1 MAQVKDAP
9 VDTEKEAPQTKISG
23 ANIIARC
30 LKEQGVEYMFGIVGI
45 PVMDIAASAQREG
58 IRYIGC
64 RNEQAASYAAGAV
77 GYMTGRPGAC
87 LAVSGPGMIHAIAGL
102 ANAWS
107 NGWPMILLG
116 GANDSFQNGMGAF
129 QETPQVEAARPFVK
143 YAARPDS
150 IERLPYYIEQAV
162 RTSIYGR
169 PGAVYLD
176 LPGDII
182 FGSMAEAEV
191 ESPARCADAPK
202 SLADPDAIRA
212 ALKALKSA
220 KRPLV
225 VVGKGAA
232 YARAEDEVRSF
243 LEQTQLPF
251 LPTPMGKGVVPDDHE
266 LSIAPARSLAIG
278 EADVILLIGA
288 RLNWILHF
296 GKPPRFDKDVRILQ
310 IDIEPEE
317 ISTNVPAEVAMVGDA
332 KSIVGQLN
340 AELKSSPWAFP
351 AENDWRA
358 ALAAKCK
365 ENVAST
371 EAMMDDDSTPMG
383 YYYVLREI
391 RDQIPRDA
399 MIVSEGANTMDI
411 GRTVLPNFE
420 PRSRLDAGSFGTM
433 GVGMGFALAAA
444 LVHPDRKVVAVE
456 GDAAFGFSGLE
467 VEVACRYQL
476 PITFIIINNNGIGG
490 GISKLDPA
498 RDIPVGVYT
507 VNARYERVIEAF
519 GGKGYYVTTPSE
531 LGPALKSA
539 LAEPG
544 PTLVNIM
551 IDPKAQ
557 RRPQKFQWLTR

>member
-9 VDTEKEAPQTKISG
+9 ANSEEALKPRISG
-23 ANIIARC
+23 SELIARS

-45 PVMDIAASAQREG
+45 PVMDIATAASKVG
-58 IRYIGC
+58 IKYIGC

-77 GYMTGRPGAC
+77 GYMTGRPGCC
-87 LAVSGPGMIHAIAGL
+87 LAVSGPGMIHGIAGL

-107 NGWPMILLG
+107 NAWPMILLG
-116 GANDSFQNGMGAF
+116 GANDSYQNGMGAF
-129 QETPQVEAARPFVK
+129 QETPQVEAARPFCK

-150 IERLPYYIEQAV
+150 LKRVPYYIEQAV

-182 FGSMAEAEV
+182 FDSIAEEDI
-191 ESPARCADAPK
+191 EIPARCAEPPK
-202 SLADPDAIRA
+202 SFADPDAIKS
-212 ALKALKSA
+212 ALEALKSA

-225 VVGKGAA
+225 IVGKGAA
-232 YARAEDEVRSF
+232 YARAEDEVRAF
-243 LEQTQLPF
+243 IDATQLPF
-251 LPTPMGKGVVPDDHE
+251 LPTPMGKGVVPDDHA

-278 EADVILLIGA
+278 EADVVLLIGA
-288 RLNWILHF
+288 RLNWMLHF
-296 GKPPRFDKDVRILQ
+296 GHPPRFNKDVRILQ

-317 ISTNVPAEVAMVGDA
+317 ISTNVVTEAALVGDA

-340 AELKSSPWAFP
+340 AELASNPWSFS

-358 ALAAKCK
+358 ALAKKCA
-365 ENVAST
+365 ENIAST

-383 YYYVLREI
+383 YYHVLREI
-391 RDQIPRDA
+391 RDQVPRDA
-399 MIVSEGANTMDI
+399 IIVSEGANTMDI

-420 PRSRLDAGSFGTM
+420 PRSRLDAGTYGTM

-444 LVHPDRKVVAVE
+444 LVHPNRKVVAVE
-456 GDAAFGFSGLE
+456 GDAAFGFSGME
-467 VEVACRYQL
+467 VEVACRFKL

-490 GISKLDPA
+490 GVKELDLDKGLPA
-498 RDIPVGVYT
+498 GVYT
-507 VNARYERVIEAF
+507 VDSRYERVIEAF
-519 GGKGYYVTTPSE
+519 GGKGYFVTTPDE
-531 LGPALKSA
+531 LKSTLKTA
-539 LAEPG
+539 LADPM
-544 PTLVNIM
+544 PNIVNIM

>member
-1 MAQVKDAP
+1 MAQVKNAS
-9 VDTEKEAPQTKISG
+9 VHTEKEAPKTQISG
-23 ANIIARC
+23 SEIIARS
-30 LKEQGVEYMFGIVGI
+30 LKEQGVEYMFGVIGI
-45 PVMDIAASAQREG
+45 PVMDIAAAAQKVG

-87 LAVSGPGMIHAIAGL
+87 LAVSGPGMVHAIAGL
-102 ANAWS
+102 ANAWA

-143 YAARPDS
+143 YAARPDR

-182 FGSMAEAEV
+182 FGSMAEADL

-212 ALKALKSA
+212 ALQALKSA

-225 VVGKGAA
+225 IVGKGAA
-232 YARAEDEVRSF
+232 YAHAEDEVRSF
-243 LEQTQLPF
+243 IEQTQLPF
-251 LPTPMGKGVVPDDHE
+251 LPTPMGKGVVPDDHK

-317 ISTNVPAEVAMVGDA
+317 ISTNVPAEAAMVGDA
-332 KSIVGQLN
+332 KSVVGQLN
-340 AELKSSPWAFP
+340 AELKSSPWEFP
-351 AENDWRA
+351 AENDWRVK
-358 ALAAKCK
+358 LAAKCK
-365 ENVAST
+365 ENIAST

-391 RDQIPRDA
+391 REAP
-399 MIVSEGANTMDI
+399 
-411 GRTVLPNFE
+411 
-420 PRSRLDAGSFGTM
+420 AGY
-433 GVGMGFALAAA
+433 
-444 LVHPDRKVVAVE
+444 R
-456 GDAAFGFSGLE
+456 
-467 VEVACRYQL
+467 
-476 PITFIIINNNGIGG
+476 
-490 GISKLDPA
+490 
-498 RDIPVGVYT
+498 
-507 VNARYERVIEAF
+507 
-519 GGKGYYVTTPSE
+519 
-531 LGPALKSA
+531 
-539 LAEPG
+539 
-544 PTLVNIM
+544 
-551 IDPKAQ
+551 
-557 RRPQKFQWLTR
+557 W